1 MSFVLKEFSSL
12 FMLSSSYDA
21 YHLGYDFALDK
32 ITSTSNGTVRME
44 GRLGNRKMGM
54 DYSLATGE
62 LRVDDFLYQQFPE

>member
-1 MSFVLKEFSSL
+1 
-12 FMLSSSYDA
+12 MLSSSYDTS
-21 YHLGYDFALDK
+21 HLGYDFALDH
-32 ITSTSNGTVRME
+32 IQSTSNGTVRIE